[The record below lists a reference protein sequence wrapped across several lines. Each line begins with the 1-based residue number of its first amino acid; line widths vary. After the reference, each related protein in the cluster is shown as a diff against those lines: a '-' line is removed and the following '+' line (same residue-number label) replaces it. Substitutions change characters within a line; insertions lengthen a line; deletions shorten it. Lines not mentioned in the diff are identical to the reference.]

1 MKTKKNSS
9 DTINVVTLGCSKN
22 TVDSEK
28 LMSQLSAH
36 SLKVDF
42 DSENSKA
49 RTVIINTCGFIND
62 AKQESIDTIVDYIAA
77 KQNGQID
84 NLYVMGCLSER
95 YADALRKEMPEVD
108 KFFGV
113 NNIKDIIE
121 TLGYN
126 YKSDLVGERLLTSPS
141 HYAYLKISEGCN
153 RKCSFCAI
161 PLIRGSYQSFS
172 VEDLVNEAKLLA
184 GKGVKE
190 LMLIAQ
196 DISYYGT
203 DIYNSSKLTYLTEKL
218 SEINGI
224 EWIRLHYAYPSGFPK
239 DLLDV
244 MQNNPKICKYL
255 DIPFQHI
262 SDNML
267 KKMQR
272 GLNKT
277 KTMELIDEIR
287 SKVPDIAFRTTLLV
301 GHPGETEKDF
311 EELIDFVEKTKFD
324 RLGVFPYSHEED
336 TYSANNY
343 KDTIPNKQKMYR
355 ADQIMAIQQKISTQI
370 NQSRVGNELKVI
382 IDKKEGEYYIGR
394 TEFDSPEV
402 DNEVLIQTNDNIQL
416 GSFQQIKIIDS
427 SEFDLVGVILK

>member
-1 MKTKKNSS
+1 MKTRKNDS

-95 YADALRKEMPEVD
+95 YADALRIEMPEVD

-126 YKSDLVGERLLTSPS
+126 YKSDLIGERLLTSPS

-161 PLIRGSYQSFS
+161 PLIRGSYQSFT
-172 VEDLVNEAKLLA
+172 VDDLVNEAKLLA

-196 DISYYGT
+196 DISNYGN
-203 DIYNSSKLTYLTEKL
+203 DIYKSSKLAYLTEKL
-218 SEINGI
+218 AEIDGI

-239 DLLDV
+239 DILNV
-244 MQNNPKICKYL
+244 IQNNNKICKYL

-262 SDNML
+262 SNNML

-272 GLNKT
+272 GLDKAKT
-277 KTMELIDEIR
+277 IELIDEIR
-287 SKVPDIAFRTTLLV
+287 NKVPGIALRTTLLV

-311 EELIDFVEKTKFD
+311 EELIEFVEKTRFD

-336 TYSANNY
+336 TYSAQNY
-343 KDTIPNKQKMYR
+343 KDNIPNKQKMYR
-355 ADQIMAIQQKISTQI
+355 ADQIMAVQQKISTQI
-370 NQSRVGNELKVI
+370 NEGRIGKELKVI
-382 IDKKEGEYYIGR
+382 IDKKEGEYFIGR

-402 DNEVLIQTNDNIQL
+402 DNEVLVQTNESIQT
-416 GSFQQIKIIDS
+416 GSFQQVKIIDA
-427 SEFDLVGVILK
+427 SEFDLVGTI